1 MSLFSLQRTSS
12 LRRTSR
18 HVSSASAAL
27 PGSVFGALLGLFLG
41 RGTPALGLLG
51 PVEAVDPPGAFGMV
65 RGECL
70 GVVLGVP
77 EGVPVGFGRGD
88 TLLGISGNGYPSR
101 GCSSREHD
109 SKFDEQRATLEQ
121 QAAS

>member
-1 MSLFSLQRTSS
+1 M
-12 LRRTSR
+12 
-18 HVSSASAAL
+18 SSASAAL

-77 EGVPVGFGRGD
+77 EGVPVGFERGD
-88 TLLGISGNGYPSR
+88 TLLGISGEWLPLSA
-101 GCSSREHD
+101 GCSSREHVE
-109 SKFDEQRATLEQ
+109 SKFDEQHWSNKQRVEKRRGGLP
-121 QAAS
+121 